1 MWRRRTNIP
10 HDIDATATLIE
21 AQLHDDPDVNSVE
34 AIRSTSA
41 EAFAR
46 YDNHFHASRYTNNF

>member
-10 HDIDATATLIE
+10 HDVDSTAALTE
-21 AQLHDDPDVNSVE
+21 AQLHDNPEISSVDT
-34 AIRSTSA
+34 IRSTYA

-46 YDNHFHASRYTNNF
+46 